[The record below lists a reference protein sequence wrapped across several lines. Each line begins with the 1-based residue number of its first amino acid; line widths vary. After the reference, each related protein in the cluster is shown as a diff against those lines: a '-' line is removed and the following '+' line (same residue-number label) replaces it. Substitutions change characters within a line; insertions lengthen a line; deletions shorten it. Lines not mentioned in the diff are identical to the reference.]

1 MKFEDLIKE
10 LDKLNLPVDQY
21 VIVSSGS
28 LAVRGIR
35 EARDLDISVSA
46 KLWSDLIKT
55 YPVIDEHGISKIEIG
70 DIIEILGGGSFFHDE
85 SIATYQQIFDSA
97 DVIDGKRY
105 MNLELLRKFKVK
117 MGREKDQKDVELI
130 DEYLKNKD

>member
-55 YPVIDEHGISKIEIG
+55 YPAIDEHGISKIEIG